1 MPAQLRFD
9 GRAAIVT
16 GAGRGMGREFA
27 LLLGQRGAGVV
38 VNDLEGTAPVV
49 DEIRAAGG
57 HAVAAAGDISQSDT
71 AKAAVECAVSAF
83 GRIDIVVSNAAL
95 LVLKSFADTTD
106 EDLQRTLEVNVKA
119 SWFLA
124 HAAWPHMSAQ
134 RYGRILLVSSMN
146 GVVFGTD
153 QHCAY
158 GASKGALAGLAR
170 ELAFEGRPLG
180 IQVNALLPGAVT
192 TMLNTVS
199 SYTSPDIDLS
209 PALVA
214 PAACWLVHEQCDQTG
229 TLVNASSARVS
240 RVVSGL
246 GEGFQ
251 ATPASF
257 TLEAVGEHRDQ
268 VSDAEALTRIDSLDD
283 YNRFR
288 TARYRDAVT

>member
-1 MPAQLRFD
+1 
-9 GRAAIVT
+9 
-16 GAGRGMGREFA
+16 
-27 LLLGQRGAGVV
+27 
-38 VNDLEGTAPVV
+38 
-49 DEIRAAGG
+49 
-57 HAVAAAGDISQSDT
+57 
-71 AKAAVECAVSAF
+71 
-83 GRIDIVVSNAAL
+83 
-95 LVLKSFADTTD
+95 VLKSFADTTD

-124 HAAWPHMSAQ
+124 HAAWPYMSAQ

-229 TLVNASSARVS
+229 TLVNASSARIS

-251 ATPASF
+251 ATPESF

-288 TARYRDAVT
+288 MARYRDAVT

>member
-9 GRAAIVT
+9 GRAAVVT
-16 GAGRGMGREFA
+16 GAGRGLGREFA

-38 VNDLEGTAPVV
+38 VNDLEGAQPVV
-49 DEIRAAGG
+49 DEIRASGG
-57 HAVAAAGDISQSDT
+57 RAVAVTGDISNPAT
-71 AKAAVECAVSAF
+71 AGAAVEGAVGAF

-106 EDLQRTLEVNVKA
+106 EDFQRTLEVNVKG

-124 HAAWPHMSAQ
+124 HAAWSHMSAQ
-134 RYGRILLVSSMN
+134 QYGRILLVSSMN

-170 ELAFEGRPLG
+170 ELAVEGRSRG

-192 TMLNTVS
+192 TMLNMIS
-199 SYTSPDIDLS
+199 SYSSPAIDLS

-214 PAACWLVHEQCDQTG
+214 PAACWLVHEHCDQTG
-229 TLVNASSARVS
+229 MLVNASSARVS

-251 ATPASF
+251 AAPSSF
-257 TLEAVGEHRDQ
+257 TLEAV
-268 VSDAEALTRIDSLDD
+268 SDHGDEVATAAAFNRIDSVDD

-288 TARYRDAVT
+288 TARYRDIVG